1 MIYEKIVNKLNDKV
15 ILDGYFKSSDGLE
28 TIFFKRLKYKH
39 EDTKDDFN
47 LNFIFIHDLLEYHGR
62 YLDIANRL
70 LQSFKN
76 RSSVSLIDLRGHGLS
91 TGTRHY
97 VEDFESFSKDLILFL
112 RYLKIVNEDEKNK
125 FIIVGQGMGALV
137 CLDAY
142 LKSRDQIDGL
152 IISNPI
158 LKSFIPFVD
167 ILSKNNRYLKWPYLA
182 IKLPFHLNGFDIV
195 KNIDLAEKFNSDP
208 LVGHYMTLG
217 LMLETLDCIKKVK
230 KKSYLI
236 DKPTLMLTSK
246 DSTISDYNMSKIFY
260 KSLDKDHVSYSEF
273 DRMKH
278 DILNCENK
286 KVVFKTIISWL
297 NEKKF

>member
-15 ILDGYFKSSDGLE
+15 VLDGYFKSSDGLE
-28 TIFFKRLKYKH
+28 TIFFKRLKYKK
-39 EDTKDDFN
+39 EDTKDDLN

-97 VEDFESFSKDLILFL
+97 VEDFENFSKDLILFL
-112 RYLKIVNEDEKNK
+112 RYLKIVNEGEKNK

-152 IISNPI
+152 IISNPF
-158 LKSFIPFVD
+158 LRALF
-167 ILSKNNRYLKWPYLA
+167 LL
-182 IKLPFHLNGFDIV
+182 
-195 KNIDLAEKFNSDP
+195 
-208 LVGHYMTLG
+208 
-217 LMLETLDCIKKVK
+217 
-230 KKSYLI
+230 
-236 DKPTLMLTSK
+236 
-246 DSTISDYNMSKIFY
+246 
-260 KSLDKDHVSYSEF
+260 
-273 DRMKH
+273 
-278 DILNCENK
+278 
-286 KVVFKTIISWL
+286 
-297 NEKKF
+297 

>member
-39 EDTKDDFN
+39 ENTKDDFN

-167 ILSKNNRYLKWPYLA
+167 ILSKNNQYLKWPYLA

-278 DILNCENK
+278 DILNCENRK
-286 KVVFKTIISWL
+286 IVFKTIISWL